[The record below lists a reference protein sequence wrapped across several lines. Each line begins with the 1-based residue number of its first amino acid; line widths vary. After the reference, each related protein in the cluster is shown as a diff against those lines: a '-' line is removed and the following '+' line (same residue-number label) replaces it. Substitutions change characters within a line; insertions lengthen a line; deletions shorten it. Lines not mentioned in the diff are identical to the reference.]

1 LLVAHVPARADVR
14 PALRAWY
21 RRRAAAYLPARARH
35 WAAKLEVTPPPL
47 LIREPPKR
55 WGSCDASGTVR
66 LNWRVTQVA
75 PRLIDYVVAHELVH
89 LEHPRHDADFWSR
102 LGRVM
107 PDAEARRGKLRRA
120 GVRVGW

>member
-1 LLVAHVPARADVR
+1 MPNLREVLEKLPTEVLAGMAAEPAVASPYFDG
-14 PALRAWY
+14 LE
-21 RRRAAAYLPARARH
+21 
-35 WAAKLEVTPPPL
+35 KLGHPPL

-66 LNWRVTQVA
+66 LNWRVMQVG

-89 LEHPRHDADFWSR
+89 LENPQHDGDFWSR
-102 LGRVM
+102 LGAEM
-107 PDAEARRGKLRRA
+107 PDAEARRAKLRRA